1 MSKRSLKDSMAMS
14 SSRKDV
20 DDKTFE
26 KIMYKEVKITKMVR
40 EELQR
45 RASIA

>member
-1 MSKRSLKDSMAMS
+1 MS
-14 SSRKDV
+14 SSRKDE

-26 KIMYKEVKITKMVR
+26 KIIYKEVKITKMVR